1 MRSLKT
7 TQDADADYCKQ
18 SHAFLIQRFFGEKK
32 NSGASAKHNQHFTNE
47 QNWSKITFRMDNGI
61 GMCHVMSSVYRQS
74 CICSEEKNI
83 TT

>member
-7 TQDADADYCKQ
+7 TQDADSCKQ
-18 SHAFLIQRFFGEKK
+18 SHVSDSTFFCEKK
-32 NSGASAKHNQHFTNE
+32 NSGPLAKHNQHFTNE

-74 CICSEEKNI
+74 CICSKEKKII
-83 TT
+83 T